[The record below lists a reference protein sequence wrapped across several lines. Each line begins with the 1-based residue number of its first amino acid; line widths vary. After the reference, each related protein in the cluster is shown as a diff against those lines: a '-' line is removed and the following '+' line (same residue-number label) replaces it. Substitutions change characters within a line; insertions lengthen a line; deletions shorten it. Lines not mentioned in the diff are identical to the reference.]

1 MQVNGQVNADRGSF
15 QHSCVF
21 ETGLSYFH
29 RMTVTVLQTTFH
41 KLQPRKVNYSDY
53 KKFDNDNFRE
63 YLYFRLVIAN
73 AKANDTSFLDFLK
86 YAKKL

>member
-1 MQVNGQVNADRGSF
+1 MQVTGQVNADWGSF

-53 KKFDNDNFRE
+53 NKSLTMIILE
-63 YLYFRLVIAN
+63 SIYTLG
-73 AKANDTSFLDFLK
+73 
-86 YAKKL
+86 

>member
-1 MQVNGQVNADRGSF
+1 MQVNGQVNADRSSF

-41 KLQPRKVNYSDY
+41 KLRPRKVNYSGY